1 MKYKLKVYD
10 IWEQGPREKQ
20 EDSMFPAYGKASE
33 DDRLFILCDG
43 MGGHSAGEVASS
55 TVCEAMGR
63 SILSRCPEVEGGFT
77 DDDFRAAL
85 ADAYDALDRH
95 DNGAAKKMGT
105 TLTFLKLHDRG
116 VTIAHMGDSRVYHI
130 RPGQGVEDTEI
141 LFQTEDHS
149 LVNDLVKV
157 GELTREE
164 AKSSKQKNVITR
176 AMQPCMERRP
186 KADIYHTHD
195 IRPGDYFMLCSDGM
209 LEQMEDDNLKYI
221 FSAKGSDAANKVEML
236 IKVTNQNHDNHSA
249 IIVRIADVEGAAVVE
264 ASDDKTPAL
273 PEPLMA
279 VVEDAPQES
288 QTTPES
294 PARGGATRQ
303 RAAKPV
309 AAPKPTA
316 AHEQEGSDDSR
327 MAVRRMLFSLL
338 GAVVIAVVMSV
349 GYYLYKQH
357 DASTDV
363 VDKPAVESDNRAPA
377 SVRHD
382 KSAVRGGNV
391 DRTSAPETTAAP
403 GTTAAPAI
411 PATPAESETSDRP
424 ESAPDGESAAASEPE
439 SAVAPDRAAEQP
451 EAKTSLNA
459 DSVRRM
465 AAGLSQT
472 HGGDTADEDV
482 ANSDQQTLSGVIG
495 K

>member
-10 IWEQGPREKQ
+10 IWEQGPRAKQ

-33 DDRLFILCDG
+33 ADRLFILCDG

-55 TVCEAMGR
+55 TVCEAMSR
-63 SILSRCPEVEGGFT
+63 SILARCPEVEGGFT

-116 VTIAHMGDSRVYHI
+116 ATIAHMGDSRVYHI

-279 VVEDAPQES
+279 VVDDAPQES
-288 QTTPES
+288 QTTQES
-294 PARGGATRQ
+294 QTPPARGGATRQ

-316 AHEQEGSDDSR
+316 VHEPEGSDDSR

-338 GAVVIAVVMSV
+338 GAVAIAVVMSA

-357 DASTDV
+357 DASTDAA
-363 VDKPAVESDNRAPA
+363 DKPAVESEKPA
-377 SVRHD
+377 RPYN
-382 KSAVRGGNV
+382 SAYRGGNAN
-391 DRTSAPETTAAP
+391 RTSAPETTVAP
-403 GTTAAPAI
+403 EQAVAPAI
-411 PATPAESETSDRP
+411 PATPAEPETSGRQ
-424 ESAPDGESAAASEPE
+424 ESAPDGESAAAPESE
-439 SAVAPDRAAEQP
+439 SAVAPDRASEQSEVKP
-451 EAKTSLNA
+451 SLNP
-459 DSVRRM
+459 DSVRRV

-472 HGGDTADEDV
+472 HSGDTADEDV